1 MVKLKDLSDF
11 DKDQIV
17 MLGVR
22 TYSASQL
29 VGYGAVQ
36 PETGQGAHAD
46 LCPQLKANTYN
57 GHCQQQNQTT
67 AQWKKV
73 AWSDNHVFFFFY
85 PFYMRMARCVCITYL
100 GKIRTGIYY
109 RKKARQQRQC
119 DGLFSLCHDGSG
131 LFWGQKRIHTIL
143 GGQSECQG

>member
-36 PETGQGAHAD
+36 PQTGQGAHAD

-73 AWSDNHVFFFFY
+73 AWSDNHVFFFFLSLLHEDGQV
-85 PFYMRMARCVCITYL
+85 CVHHL
-100 GKIRTGIYY
+100 SGKDKNRDILP
-109 RKKARQQRQC
+109 KKGKAA
-119 DGLFSLCHDGSG
+119 
-131 LFWGQKRIHTIL
+131 
-143 GGQSECQG
+143 EAV

>member
-17 MLGVR
+17 MLGAR

-36 PETGQGAHAD
+36 PQTGQGAHAD
-46 LCPQLKANTYN
+46 LCPQLKATMGIVSNRTRPQRN
-57 GHCQQQNQTT
+57 GRR
-67 AQWKKV
+67 WPGLIIMF
-73 AWSDNHVFFFFY
+73 FFFFY

-131 LFWGQKRIHTIL
+131 LFWGQKRIHKIL